1 MQDSNKFTFEELI
14 KNNPE
19 GTERLLKD
27 VMRQKPGVD
36 WERLKLSIVIALCI
50 FVAVVYGLKLFV
62 PQELDK
68 FFSWLAEVL

>member
-36 WERLKLSIVIALCI
+36 WERLTVPILMALIIFFAVLIGLEIIFPHQIFDFFEKIA
-50 FVAVVYGLKLFV
+50 
-62 PQELDK
+62 DK
-68 FFSWLAEVL
+68 I